1 MANTLVPTE
10 LIVDGAI
17 TSAKLDTN
25 IAVSGSEEDMY
36 QMDYSKLVVH
46 LVAGMK
52 EQQTQIEA
60 LQSEIKKAKKLANE
74 SASI

>member
-1 MANTLVPTE
+1 
-10 LIVDGAI
+10 
-17 TSAKLDTN
+17 
-25 IAVSGSEEDMY
+25 MY

-60 LQSEIKKAKKLANE
+60 LQSEINLLKGE
-74 SASI
+74 